1 MTHTRMWRFRSAVSR
16 FVDPVLRPL
25 AGWLPTFGIVTHRG
39 RRSGREY
46 RTPVNVFRRG
56 DRYLFVLTYGSESDW
71 VRNVMAAGA
80 CSLRTRGRDVALVG
94 PELVHDPSLPGIP
107 AFARFVE
114 RHLAG
119 ADEILALSRR
129 SAVSA

>member
-1 MTHTRMWRFRSAVSR
+1 MWRFRSAVSR

-25 AGWLPTFGIVTHRG
+25 AGWLPAFGVVTHRG

-46 RTPVNVFRRG
+46 RTPVNVFRSDG
-56 DRYLFVLTYGSESDW
+56 YYLFVLTYGSESDW
-71 VRNVMAAGA
+71 VRNVLAAGG
-80 CSLRTRGRDVALVG
+80 CSLRTRGRDVVLAD
-94 PELVHDPSLPGIP
+94 PELVRDPKLAGAP

-119 ADEILALSRR
+119 ADEILRVRPQAR
-129 SAVSA
+129 